1 MSPRV
6 RQWVATIAAAIVLA
20 YVGTVAVTE
29 VQDYSWWS
37 ANLAWLVAFSVVCG
51 ALLALIGR
59 SAVWSMTA
67 ASGLA
72 VLIFVAVWDYTLW
85 SFLGDYFSPL
95 ELMVSNLFILQV
107 LPRSAVI
114 FGTTF
119 FAGLLAIVAV
129 TTFVPDHYRP

>member
-6 RQWVATIAAAIVLA
+6 RQWIATIAAAIVLA

-37 ANLAWLVAFSVVCG
+37 ANLAWLTAFSVVCG

-59 SAVWSMTA
+59 NAVRSMTA

-72 VLIFVAVWDYTLW
+72 VLIFVAVWYYTLW

-107 LPRSAVI
+107 LPQSATI

-129 TTFVPDHYRP
+129 MIFVPDHYRP